1 MREDFL
7 HFIWKYKKVQTNQLF
22 TSQGENIEIVSE
34 GTHNQLSGPDFFNA
48 QVKISDQLWAGNVEI
63 HIKSSDWYV
72 HGHENDTNYDNVIL
86 HVVWED
92 DVAIFRKDNTQIP
105 TLELKKI
112 IPQKVLERYQSL
124 FDTSKKNFINC
135 EKQITSI
142 DDFSFKNWLER
153 LFFERLEQKAIYV
166 EELLEKYNNDWEQ
179 VLFSLL
185 LKNFG
190 LKING
195 NSFKS
200 LSEHLPF
207 STVRKI
213 SDNITQ
219 LEAIFFGMVGFLE
232 DDEISDHYYTN
243 LKKEFSYLAHKF
255 KLNKEGVEQPEFF
268 KLRPPNFPTIRLSQ
282 FAAIYAENQ
291 NLFSKILASS
301 TLEDIY
307 KLFNVQASDYWTTHF
322 TFGKASKKS
331 EKKLTKKFIEL
342 LLINTILPLKF
353 CYARSLNRT
362 GDVSIVDIIS
372 AIKKE
377 KNNIIDQYLALGVKV
392 DNAFESQAILEL
404 YNNYCSKNNCLQCA
418 VGNHLLKGNT

>member
-7 HFIWKYKKVQTNQLF
+7 HFIWKYKKIQTNQLF

-213 SDNITQ
+213 SDNTTQ

-243 LKKEFSYLAHKF
+243 LRNEYSFLAHKF

>member
-7 HFIWKYKKVQTNQLF
+7 HFIWKYKKIQTNQLF
-22 TSQGENIEIVSE
+22 TSQAENIEIVSE

-213 SDNITQ
+213 SDNTTQ

-243 LKKEFSYLAHKF
+243 LKNEYSYLAHKF

>member
-7 HFIWKYKKVQTNQLF
+7 HFIWKYKKIQTNQLF

-112 IPQKVLERYQSL
+112 IPQKVLERYKSL

-213 SDNITQ
+213 SDNTTQ

-243 LKKEFSYLAHKF
+243 LRNEYSFLAHKF

>member
-124 FDTSKKNFINC
+124 FDTSKKKFINC

-213 SDNITQ
+213 SDNTTQ